1 MVEMIWYLRFALLTN
16 KEEGLD
22 GKNVGELLKI
32 IKALGESFI
41 D

>member
-1 MVEMIWYLRFALLTN
+1 MVSEICFTN
-16 KEEGLD
+16 KYG
-22 GKNVGELLKI
+22 GGNRWKSVSELLKI